1 MVDVFCGILV
11 SSDQVV
17 VLDFDVA
24 LFEVKDVRSTR
35 LELEGAL
42 KVELVVCP
50 EEDAGGVLDLWREV
64 FSSSVQVVDV
74 DFVVVVVNSTL
85 GVVVDVVTF
94 ADVLKLFSELV
105 KVCCVLLLLL
115 CTVNVDL

>member
-17 VLDFDVA
+17 LLDFDVA
-24 LFEVKDVRSTR
+24 LFEAR

-50 EEDAGGVLDLWREV
+50 EEEAGE
-64 FSSSVQVVDV
+64 VVD
-74 DFVVVVVNSTL
+74 
-85 GVVVDVVTF
+85 
-94 ADVLKLFSELV
+94 
-105 KVCCVLLLLL
+105 
-115 CTVNVDL
+115 